1 MLVSD
6 ILRVKGADV
15 VTVDPSMTVGELV
28 TLLAERRIGAVVVS
42 PDGES
47 LAGIVSERD
56 VVSELAAHG
65 PDVLRRSVQEICTSE
80 VITAGTDDRL
90 EELAVT
96 MTQGRFRHLPVVV
109 DGRLHGIVSI
119 GDVVKARLSELEEE
133 RQALT
138 NYITGQA

>member
-15 VTVDPSMTVGELV
+15 VTVDPTMTVGDLV
-28 TLLAERRIGAVVVS
+28 QLLAERRIGAVVVS
-42 PDGES
+42 PDGET

-56 VVSELAAHG
+56 VVSELAAQG
-65 PDVLRRSVQEICTSE
+65 PDVLGRTVREICTSE

-109 DGRLHGIVSI
+109 DGRLHGIISI
-119 GDVVKARLSELEEE
+119 GDVVKARLNELEDE

>member
-15 VTVDPSMTVGELV
+15 VTVDPSMTVGGLV
-28 TLLAERRIGAVVVS
+28 ALLAERRIGAVVVS

-65 PDVLRRSVQEICTSE
+65 PGVLGRTVQEICTSE

-90 EELAVT
+90 EELAIT

-109 DGRLHGIVSI
+109 DGRLHGIISI
-119 GDVVKARLSELEEE
+119 GDVVKARLNELEDE

>member
-15 VTVDPSMTVGELV
+15 VTVDPSMTVGDLV
-28 TLLAERRIGAVVVS
+28 ALLAERRIGAVVVS

-65 PDVLRRSVQEICTSE
+65 PGVLGRTVQEICTSE

-90 EELAVT
+90 EELAIT

-109 DGRLHGIVSI
+109 DGRLHGIISI
-119 GDVVKARLSELEEE
+119 GDVVKARLSELEDE

>member
-15 VTVDPSMTVGELV
+15 VTVDPTMTVGDLV

-42 PDGES
+42 PDGET

-56 VVSELAAHG
+56 VVSELATHG
-65 PDVLRRSVQEICTSE
+65 PDVLGRSVQEICTSE
-80 VITAGTDDRL
+80 VVTAGTDDRL

-109 DGRLHGIVSI
+109 EGRLHGIVSI

>member
-1 MLVSD
+1 MQVSD
-6 ILRVKGADV
+6 ILRSKGADV
-15 VTVDPSMTVGELV
+15 VTVDPTMTVGDLV
-28 TLLAERRIGAVVVS
+28 ALLAQRRIGAVVVS
-42 PDGES
+42 PDGET

-56 VVSELAAHG
+56 VVSELAEHG
-65 PDVLRRSVQEICTSE
+65 PDVLARTVGEICTSE
-80 VITAGTDDRL
+80 VVTAGTDDRL
-90 EELAVT
+90 EDLAVT

>member
-6 ILRVKGADV
+6 ILRAKGAEV
-15 VTVDPSMTVGELV
+15 VTVDPAMTAGDLV
-28 TLLAERRIGAVVVS
+28 ALLAQRRIGAVVVS
-42 PDGES
+42 PDGTT

-56 VVSELAAHG
+56 VVNALAEHG
-65 PDVLRRSVQEICTSE
+65 PEVLTRTVQEICTSE
-80 VITAGTDDRL
+80 VTTAGTDDRL

-109 DGRLHGIVSI
+109 DGKLLGIVSI